1 MYQKYFVYIDDGR
14 NVYKVAVA
22 AVSEDAAKAFCA
34 RNGDIV
40 AVRDV
45 TDDYPIRLDRV
56 REALNVA
63 GFGTYEMDFICR
75 ALAEFEIAT
84 E

>member
-1 MYQKYFVYIDDGR
+1 MYRKYFVYIDDGE

-22 AVSEDAAKAFCA
+22 AASEDSAKAFCA
-34 RNGDIV
+34 GNGDIV

-45 TDDYPIRLDRV
+45 TDDYPIRLDKV
-56 REALNVA
+56 SQALSIA
-63 GFGTYEMDFICR
+63 GFGTYETDFICR
-75 ALAEFEIAT
+75 ALAELEIA